1 MKNMADRIISHL
13 YQKPIIIFL
22 ILTIII
28 FIDISLIKIINQIN
42 QLEKSAIDIFVLI
55 TISSIIGTA
64 ILLFIN
70 RRLIKNSKFFRNEIT
85 NFSKMMT
92 ISQLS
97 IISLIAVILAQIIYI
112 NSSYYFLCIGIVII
126 SYIIALVFSLLLTI
140 KSLKWYMGQR
150 GIIVLSNVVALAI
163 ISVFISSSLLYFL
176 YANVDDIH
184 LILKPIKIKESIAQ
198 KAMVLNLFG
207 TSYTISYAASFISIW
222 FLTFVLLS
230 HYLESKYK
238 KVFLPIFCLPLI
250 YFLLKFTP
258 FGLNFLTSIIMLDP
272 YFYGTIYTI
281 LFSGTGPLTGIL
293 FFIPLTI
300 FASKIKNDEVR
311 RFSTIMSFGIL
322 IFFTSNQEPPLQE
335 RMFPPFG
342 IIAAGFTGFAMY
354 LFFLG
359 MFSNVIFLTKFG
371 LFKGVL
377 LKELKN
383 DKFFRSM
390 ARSQLE
396 QELKPVIDKSLTKF
410 KIEESIG
417 LEKKEVEDLV
427 DEIKKEMK
435 RLKQG

>member
-1 MKNMADRIISHL
+1 MANRIISPL

-42 QLEKSAIDIFVLI
+42 LLEKSAITIFVLI
-55 TISSIIGTA
+55 TVSSIIIAA

-85 NFSKMMT
+85 NYSKIMT

-97 IISLIAVILAQIIYI
+97 IIALIAIVLTQISFM
-112 NSSYYFLCIGIVII
+112 NSSYYFLCIALVLI
-126 SYIIALVFSLLLTI
+126 SYIMALVFSLLLTI
-140 KSLKWYMGQR
+140 KSLKWYLHGR
-150 GIIVLSNVVALAI
+150 GIIVLGNAVTLAI
-163 ISVFISSSLLYFL
+163 ISVFISSSFLYFL
-176 YANVDDIH
+176 YENADDIH

-198 KAMVLNLFG
+198 KAMVLNLFE
-207 TSYTISYAASFISIW
+207 TSYTISYVASFISIW
-222 FLTFVLLS
+222 SLTFVLLFN
-230 HYLESKYK
+230 YLESNYK
-238 KVFLPIFCLPLI
+238 KVFLPIFCVPLI
-250 YFLLKFTP
+250 YFFLKITP
-258 FGLNFLTSIIMLDP
+258 FGLDFLTSIIMLDP

-293 FFIPLTI
+293 FFVPLTI

-354 LFFLG
+354 LFYLG

-371 LFKGVL
+371 SFKSLV

-396 QELKPVIDKSLTKF
+396 QELKPVIDKSLSKF
-410 KIEESIG
+410 KIEQSIT
-417 LEKKEVEDLV
+417 LEKTEVEDLV
-427 DEIKKEMK
+427 EEIKKEMK